1 MRIKEY
7 SETNEMKL
15 NLTKTRFMLFNPTKN
30 FDFVPSL
37 TVDNDSI
44 ETTDEMKLLGIT
56 IKNDL
61 SWKANTNNMIKRAFR
76 KLWIIQRLKRQGA
89 NLNDLIDI
97 YIKQV
102 RSILEFGVPV
112 WNSGLTQEEAID
124 IERVQKAFLHIALK
138 DDYRDYQS
146 ALSKTNLET
155 LVVRRFKL
163 CKNFAVKASKHP
175 KHSKWFAKT
184 NSGVNTRSDKSI
196 YKMPL
201 CRLITRTT
209 KGPVPY
215 LTSLLNSK

>member
-1 MRIKEY
+1 
-7 SETNEMKL
+7 
-15 NLTKTRFMLFNPTKN
+15 
-30 FDFVPSL
+30 
-37 TVDNDSI
+37 
-44 ETTDEMKLLGIT
+44 
-56 IKNDL
+56 
-61 SWKANTNNMIKRAFR
+61 MIKRAFK
-76 KLWIIQRLKRQGA
+76 KLWIIQRLKKQGA

-97 YIKQV
+97 HVKQV
-102 RSILEFGVPV
+102 RSILDFGVPV
-112 WNSGLTQEEAID
+112 WNSGLTQEEVID

-163 CKNFAVKASKHP
+163 CKNFAVKTSKHP

-184 NSGVNTRSDKSI
+184 KSGANTRSDKPI

-201 CRLITRTT
+201 CRLTRTS
-209 KGPVPY
+209 KGPIPY